1 MDITRWSILKSYWL
15 YSLQPS
21 LPFFAAPKMEKL
33 YTVSRNKTGSWLWL
47 RSLTPYSKF
56 RLTLKKVGK
65 ITMPFRY
72 DWSQISYD
80 YTVEVTNR
88 SDRVSE
94 ELWTEV
100 HNIVT
105 VSLILLIVPNVYP
118 FTLSILFTEPRISNA
133 QAKRLEEDAR
143 RCRNC
148 RHAYCLLADMAAIRQ
163 PFFWQTQ
170 RP

>member
-1 MDITRWSILKSYWL
+1 MVNTKIILII
-15 YSLQPS
+15 
-21 LPFFAAPKMEKL
+21 FFAAIFAILCSTKDGEAL
-33 YTVSRNKTGSWLWL
+33 YSQQKQDRSWLWL
-47 RSLTPYSKF
+47 RSLTPFSKF

-65 ITMPFRY
+65 ITMPFMY

-148 RHAYCLLADMAAIRQ
+148 RHAYCLLADMAAVTQ

-170 RP
+170 QP